1 MMMALDLFVF
11 ELASLPY
18 QELARRLEWRH
29 AQAERFGARPAS
41 QYVGPGASKITLSGA
56 LYPGEIGSWSA
67 LSTIEQMADT
77 GDAFLLTSGSGFV
90 LGEFFIRSLD
100 VRESVFFV
108 DGVARKADFTL
119 ELERAADEPP
129 Q

>member
-18 QELARRLEWRH
+18 QELAKRLEWRH

-41 QYVGPGASKITLSGA
+41 QFVGPGAHKVTLSGA
-56 LYPGEIGSWSA
+56 LYPGEVGSWSA
-67 LSTIEQMADT
+67 LSTIEAMADT
-77 GDAFLLTSGSGFV
+77 GEAYLLISGTGVV

-100 VRESVFFV
+100 TRESIFFV

-119 ELERAADEPP
+119 ELERSEL
-129 Q
+129 

>member
-18 QELARRLEWRH
+18 QELVRRLGWRH

-41 QYVGPGASKITLSGA
+41 QFTGPGPETISLSGT
-56 LYPGEIGSWSA
+56 LYPGEVGSWSA
-67 LSTIEQMADT
+67 LGTIETMAAT
-77 GDAFLLTSGSGFV
+77 GDAYLLTSGTGEV
-90 LGEFFIRSLD
+90 LGEFFIRSLET
-100 VRESVFFV
+100 RQSVFFV

-119 ELERAADEPP
+119 ELERAD
-129 Q
+129 